1 MSDGRAL
8 IQGPVPGRAS
18 GVSSDETDIQLSPY
32 PEVQRDLGEAYKKY
46 AGYAEIIA
54 RGGPLAP
61 QFYDSIFYSEVERTV
76 ARIFGEQGPH
86 MVEGSTQRAIEWTD
100 VLREMLTPGDFQRQP
115 NGMYRCCVRGSLIE
129 VTEANYIEI
138 LTGVT
143 ERLLQPLQNLSD
155 EQKETRVRLKLSSYL
170 HQTHQSLVQFAN
182 AVRTSIHGLNRP
194 PPIHVANPVSARH
207 EGQLSTPRS
216 ARPRTSAREV
226 IHISDSGSDNNDTN
240 GNPRPEAS
248 ASARRGPPAIFKI
261 EPNIKEE
268 PVNSH
273 PSRVN
278 ASIDPVT
285 DATEYVLPPDFLQRA
300 PLDSASDSDDYI
312 PPTDTQGSESTD
324 SVSETGYAVSSTDE
338 SQAYS
343 TDYLNNVGSG
353 VVSSDVSQCDSAGR
367 ASDLI
372 NDTQPFNYHQGNA
385 IASARDTNDDAGLI
399 AFNLLR
405 AASARMNN
413 RNVDTG
419 LVDRNITLAIN
430 NHVLGNTNTNTGANV
445 NAYSNTNHISN
456 ANANT
461 EWSGLISEA
470 VSQVVRPWLRNTHN
484 PDDADNDSH
493 SSGSDIP
500 WNIKAEDAPHST
512 GRSEIPLN
520 IKTEDASQSA
530 GRSDVP
536 LNIKTEDAAHSTG
549 TAVVNE
555 HGAKSHG
562 SKRPRADS
570 YVSEQGSKLAPA
582 KRYSQLEEE
591 EGPAF
596 VRELVHKGSTTSQV
610 EEEYAQMFGV
620 HRTAAA
626 IFKKFKTKGT
636 WALLKPLREAKK
648 QKTMVPSPFH
658 YFALT
663 EDTLL
668 TTARS
673 QPSLAALD
681 THAHPMGLE
690 PD

>member
-1 MSDGRAL
+1 MSDGHAHT
-8 IQGPVPGRAS
+8 QGPVPGEAS
-18 GVSSDETDIQLSPY
+18 GVSSDETDRQLSPY

-61 QFYDSIFYSEVERTV
+61 QFYDSIFYSEVEKTV
-76 ARIFGEQGPH
+76 ARIFGEPGPR
-86 MVEGSTQRAIEWTD
+86 MVGGSTQRAIEWTD
-100 VLREMLTPGDFQRQP
+100 VLREMLTPGDFQRQS
-115 NGMYRCCVRGSLIE
+115 NGMYQCCVLGSLIE

-182 AVRTSIHGLNRP
+182 AIRTSIHSLNRP
-194 PPIHVANPVSARH
+194 APIHVANPVSARH
-207 EGQLSTPRS
+207 EGQLPTPRS
-216 ARPRTSAREV
+216 AQPRTSARGV
-226 IHISDSGSDNNDTN
+226 IQMSDSESDNNYTN
-240 GNPRPEAS
+240 ENSKPEAS
-248 ASARRGPPAIFKI
+248 ASAPCGPPAIFKT
-261 EPNIKEE
+261 EPNTKEE
-268 PVNSH
+268 PATR

-278 ASIDPVT
+278 PSIDPIT
-285 DATEYVLPPDFLQRA
+285 DATGYVLPPDFLQRA
-300 PLDSASDSDDYI
+300 PVDSASDSDDYI
-312 PPTDTQGSESTD
+312 PPSDTLGSESTD
-324 SVSETGYAVSSTDE
+324 SVSETGYALSSTDE
-338 SQAYS
+338 SQTYS
-343 TDYLNNVGSG
+343 TDYLNNMGSE
-353 VVSSDVSQCDSAGR
+353 VLSSDVSRCHSAGHAR
-367 ASDLI
+367 DSI
-372 NDTQPFNYHQGNA
+372 NDTQPFDHHQSNA
-385 IASARDTNDDAGLI
+385 IASARDTNDDSGLI

-405 AASARMNN
+405 AAGARMNN

-419 LVDRNITLAIN
+419 LVDRNITFAIN
-430 NHVLGNTNTNTGANV
+430 NHVLENTDANTGANV
-445 NAYSNTNHISN
+445 NAYSNTNHNSN

-470 VSQVVRPWLRNTHN
+470 VSQVVRPWRLNTNN

-500 WNIKAEDAPHST
+500 WNIKAEDAPYST
-512 GRSEIPLN
+512 GRSEIPLSIKTEDASLLAGKSDIPLN
-520 IKTEDASQSA
+520 IKTEDAS
-530 GRSDVP
+530 
-536 LNIKTEDAAHSTG
+536 HSTG

-555 HGAKSHG
+555 HGAESHS
-562 SKRPRADS
+562 SKRPRAES
-570 YVSEQGSKLAPA
+570 YASEQGSKLAPA

-596 VRELVHKGSTTSQV
+596 VTELVYKGSNTSQV
-610 EEEYAQMFGV
+610 EEEYAHMFGV

-626 IFKKFKTKGT
+626 IFKKFKIKGT

-648 QKTMVPSPFH
+648 QKTVVPSPLH
-658 YFALT
+658 YSALI

-673 QPSLAALD
+673 QPSLAKLGI
-681 THAHPMGLE
+681 HVHPMGLE